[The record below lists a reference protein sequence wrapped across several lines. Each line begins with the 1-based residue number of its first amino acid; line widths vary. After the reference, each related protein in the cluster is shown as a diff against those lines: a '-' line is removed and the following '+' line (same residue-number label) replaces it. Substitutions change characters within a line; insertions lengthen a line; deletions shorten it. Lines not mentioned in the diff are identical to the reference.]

1 MRKNSFTERRS
12 SEGGFALVLALLAL
26 LLLTFLGLTLA
37 VTTSTELQ
45 IATNYRWSQQA
56 VYAAEA
62 GVEAG
67 RAILRGVPWATILP
81 PARTT
86 AWTGGAV
93 PSVPHNGTVAWTL
106 NRNDAW
112 GNLSRNY
119 ESWQCDSK
127 GQGMGYGVVLDDGS
141 AAAPYQYVTSIFG
154 QTLHG
159 AFTLW
164 VRRPLHYLPDGT
176 TVDWG
181 GTVVPATEIDD
192 SNLIMVVEGTAP
204 YTGAAMGTSLGSW
217 GKAVHVMEVA
227 LSQTPPQASCRSV
240 RAGQQ
245 GSGPEGANHGGC
257 EPLES
262 GPDALAGAMQNAAG
276 TRGDLA
282 DNVAVR

>member
-1 MRKNSFTERRS
+1 MQIGQMERRS
-12 SEGGFALVLALLAL
+12 VKQGGFALVLALMAL

-67 RAILRGVPWATILP
+67 RAILRTVPWSNILP
-81 PARTT
+81 PARSGS
-86 AWTGGAV
+86 WTGAV
-93 PSVPHNGTVAWTL
+93 VVSAPGSNGVTWTL
-106 NRNDAW
+106 NRNDRW

-119 ESWQCDSK
+119 EGWQCDQK
-127 GQGMGYGVVLDDGS
+127 GQGMGYGVVLDDGT
-141 AAAPYQYVTSIFG
+141 AAGPYQNVTTILG
-154 QTLHG
+154 QNLNG

-181 GTVVPATEIDD
+181 GTVAPATEIDD
-192 SNLIMVVEGTAP
+192 SNLVLVAEGIAP
-204 YTGAAMGTSLGSW
+204 YTGAAAGSSLASW
-217 GKAVHVMEVA
+217 GKAVHVIEVS
-227 LSQTPPQASCRSV
+227 LSQTPPQAACRAV

-257 EPLES
+257 EPLEA
-262 GPDALAGAMQNAAG
+262 GPTALAGARQGSTSSG
-276 TRGDLA
+276 TGN
-282 DNVAVR
+282 DNSSVG

>member
-1 MRKNSFTERRS
+1 MRNNGQAERRS
-12 SEGGFALVLALLAL
+12 REGGFALVLALLAL

-67 RAILRGVPWATILP
+67 KAVLRNVAWVNVLP

-86 AWTGGAV
+86 PWTGAGTPTQGGGAV
-93 PSVPHNGTVAWTL
+93 WPSNA
-106 NRNDAW
+106 
-112 GNLSRNY
+112 SRRDY
-119 ESWQCDSK
+119 EGWQCDQR
-127 GQGMGYGVVLDDGS
+127 GNGMGYGVVLDDS
-141 AAAPYQYVTSIFG
+141 TTASPYQYKSSILG
-154 QTLHG
+154 QSING

-176 TVDWG
+176 TVDFG
-181 GTVVPATEIDD
+181 ETNLPATEIDN
-192 SNLIMVVEGTAP
+192 SNLILVSEGVAP
-204 YTGAAMGTSLGSW
+204 FRGGFDTNLASS
-217 GKAVHVMEVA
+217 GKAVHVIEVA
-227 LSQTPPQASCRSV
+227 LSQTPPQASCRAV

-257 EPLES
+257 EPLEA
-262 GPDALAGAMQNAAG
+262 GAEALAGALRGAAQP
-276 TRGDLA
+276 RGSLA
-282 DNVAVR
+282 DNTGVK